1 MTPPR
6 FARVIARWGLPR
18 DGSGRSVLGDLQQ
31 EFDERQAKRGAA
43 NARRWY
49 WRQALSICWWSAWA
63 HPLDSH
69 HQPRGG
75 IMFDII
81 GDLRHAIRG
90 ARKAAGQTALIVL
103 TLAIAIGATTIGFSL
118 ADTLM
123 LRGLPVSDP
132 DDTVIIFGV
141 DARQPDLRAG
151 IFLGDYLDLRERAT
165 TVERLSGW
173 RQARAT
179 MVRRGEPYAITVN
192 RVAGDLFGVWGLR
205 LQLGRGLRP
214 DDGRP
219 GAPRVAV
226 LADHYWRQM
235 FAASPNVIGETV
247 MIDSIPHE
255 IVGVVDPA
263 IELGTFSYISLWV
276 PIAME
281 RGRSRDAMSF
291 VVTGRLTDGAT
302 VESAAAEFGSIAR
315 TLEAEC
321 PDTNQGRGT
330 IVLASNRAIGDGNF
344 WIVMAMLVLAVLLVM
359 VIAAANVAGVL
370 LARAVSRQR
379 EFGLRVALGA
389 RRSRVFR
396 QLALEGLLLAMLGG
410 LGGLAV
416 AEAGLRLMR
425 SVEAEPIFKQI
436 VIDGHEVLFVALL
449 AVVTPLLFSLAP
461 AGAALRTNLTTLLNA
476 GGQRSVGTRG
486 CGRAVLVVAQLALA
500 ITLITI
506 GGLVLRTGNA
516 MAQAPAGFDHEQ
528 SVIFTLGFDE
538 GTYPDVTARRRLVES
553 VRSRLEQVGGVA
565 RAGVLDSFPAVSA
578 ELAAPLEIDGRVAVD
593 GQPTPL
599 ANVVS
604 IGGATLETLGIPVL
618 NGRGLTDADVES
630 DAPVALVGLEAA
642 RRYFGEGTA
651 ALGRRLTIRSRGV
664 AREFQIVGITGD
676 ARNLDPERGMPPR
689 VWVPMTT
696 PANVGFVVR
705 AAGDPGAIVP
715 AVRHAVR
722 DVVPGVPIEQ
732 LETYDRAI
740 ERRGGSDRVIMGLLM
755 SFAFVA
761 LLFAATGLY
770 GTVAYSASQRRAEF
784 GTRFALG
791 AQVRDVAWL
800 VMGQAFRL
808 LGIGLVLGL
817 AGGLTAASAMRRLWY
832 GVTPLDPFNIAAV
845 VALLGMVTLA
855 ASLMPAWK
863 ATRVDVVE
871 ALRSE

>member
-1 MTPPR
+1 
-6 FARVIARWGLPR
+6 
-18 DGSGRSVLGDLQQ
+18 
-31 EFDERQAKRGAA
+31 
-43 NARRWY
+43 
-49 WRQALSICWWSAWA
+49 
-63 HPLDSH
+63 
-69 HQPRGG
+69 
-75 IMFDII
+75 
-81 GDLRHAIRG
+81 
-90 ARKAAGQTALIVL
+90 
-103 TLAIAIGATTIGFSL
+103 
-118 ADTLM
+118 
-123 LRGLPVSDP
+123 
-132 DDTVIIFGV
+132 
-141 DARQPDLRAG
+141 
-151 IFLGDYLDLRERAT
+151 
-165 TVERLSGW
+165 
-173 RQARAT
+173 
-179 MVRRGEPYAITVN
+179 
-192 RVAGDLFGVWGLR
+192 
-205 LQLGRGLRP
+205 
-214 DDGRP
+214 
-219 GAPRVAV
+219 
-226 LADHYWRQM
+226 
-235 FAASPNVIGETV
+235 
-247 MIDSIPHE
+247 
-255 IVGVVDPA
+255 
-263 IELGTFSYISLWV
+263 
-276 PIAME
+276 
-281 RGRSRDAMSF
+281 
-291 VVTGRLTDGAT
+291 
-302 VESAAAEFGSIAR
+302 
-315 TLEAEC
+315 
-321 PDTNQGRGT
+321 
-330 IVLASNRAIGDGNF
+330 
-344 WIVMAMLVLAVLLVM
+344 
-359 VIAAANVAGVL
+359 
-370 LARAVSRQR
+370 
-379 EFGLRVALGA
+379 
-389 RRSRVFR
+389 
-396 QLALEGLLLAMLGG
+396 
-410 LGGLAV
+410 
-416 AEAGLRLMR
+416 
-425 SVEAEPIFKQI
+425 
-436 VIDGHEVLFVALL
+436 VLFVALL

-630 DAPVALVGLEAA
+630 DARVALVGLEAA